1 MKPTEIIERIK
12 KENPKLLG
20 NLADQKAARI
30 VLAALAQLGSEID
43 AMDEGVVKV
52 AGFGNFRVRQVER
65 EKDGKKV
72 TLKRTFFVAAKRKSV
87 ADKGKG
93 RTE

>member
-30 VLAALAQLGSEID
+30 VLAALAQLGNEID

-52 AGFGNFRVRQVER
+52 AGFGNFRVRQGER
-65 EKDGKKV
+65 GEGGQKG
-72 TLKRTFFVAAKRKSV
+72 TLKRTVFVAAKARTAGRK
-87 ADKGKG
+87 G
-93 RTE
+93 